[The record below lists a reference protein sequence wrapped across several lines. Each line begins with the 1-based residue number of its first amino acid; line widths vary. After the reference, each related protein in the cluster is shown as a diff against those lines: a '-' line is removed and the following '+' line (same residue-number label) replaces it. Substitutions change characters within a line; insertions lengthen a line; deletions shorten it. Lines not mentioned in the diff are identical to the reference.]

1 MATEAPEARPRR
13 TWWKKLGCLT
23 ALLVVGSFFLYTFA
37 SFDILPKRAFSRA
50 HEHIR
55 AGQSLRAA
63 AGVLL
68 ELMESPGLFE
78 VFQLTPEGE
87 RQVLLSRSQSPSQRP
102 SAEAL
107 AARIDRSRPVQVW
120 MSTVNL
126 SGLFTIVLDTDGTV
140 REVSKID
147 GHIK

>member
-1 MATEAPEARPRR
+1 MGAPVGCPRKA
-13 TWWKKLGCLT
+13 WWKRPGCLL
-23 ALLVVGSFFLYTFA
+23 ALLVVGSLFLYTFA

-50 HEHIR
+50 HERIR
-55 AGQSLRAA
+55 GGQPIRETAS
-63 AGVLL
+63 VLL

-78 VFQLTPEGE
+78 VFQVTPEGR
-87 RQVLLSRSQSPSQRP
+87 RQVLLSRSQSPSERP

-107 AARIDRSRPVQVW
+107 AARIDRSRPVLVW

-126 SGLFTIVLDTDGTV
+126 SGTFTVVVDLDGTV
-140 REVSKID
+140 REVSRID